1 AIPFPGSGFESCFRN
16 GLLNIPNLTERKES
30 LFLELVQS
38 GLVSCVA
45 VPLVVEGKRFGI
57 LVGGRKTV
65 NSFRDGEKDFMS
77 TLSGHVGLAAHQA
90 QLHTLLKAAYD
101 ELRQTQQAVMQQERL
116 RALGKMASGI
126 AHDINNAL
134 SPIVVYSEL
143 LLNQEGAFS
152 ESNKKYLQHIKTSG
166 DDIAHIVSRMREFYR
181 KREEEESL
189 FAVDLNELTKQ
200 VLELTRPRWRDI
212 PQEHGITVRI
222 QTDFDPNLPKI
233 LGNESELRE
242 ALTNLV
248 INAVDALP
256 QGGEIHL
263 RTKASHWRH
272 DKLDQNIL
280 SHVLLEVQD
289 TGIGMDEDTRS
300 RCFEPFFSTK
310 GKRGTGLGLAM
321 VYGVMQR
328 HEAVVEVE
336 SVRGVGTTMRL
347 FFPVKEAAARTKK
360 EVEKERSLIPTQ
372 KILCIDDEPLLR
384 ELIKEILET
393 EGHTVEVADGG
404 SQGIEKFKK
413 ASETRFPF
421 SLVITDLGMP
431 YVDGRQVALAVKN
444 ISASTPVVMLTGW
457 GTMMKS
463 DGDLPEQVDAV
474 ISKPPRMT
482 EIREVFARLAR

>member
-1 AIPFPGSGFESCFRN
+1 
-16 GLLNIPNLTERKES
+16 
-30 LFLELVQS
+30 
-38 GLVSCVA
+38 
-45 VPLVVEGKRFGI
+45 
-57 LVGGRKTV
+57 
-65 NSFRDGEKDFMS
+65 
-77 TLSGHVGLAAHQA
+77 
-90 QLHTLLKAAYD
+90 
-101 ELRQTQQAVMQQERL
+101 
-116 RALGKMASGI
+116 
-126 AHDINNAL
+126 
-134 SPIVVYSEL
+134 
-143 LLNQEGAFS
+143 
-152 ESNKKYLQHIKTSG
+152 
-166 DDIAHIVSRMREFYR
+166 
-181 KREEEESL
+181 
-189 FAVDLNELTKQ
+189 
-200 VLELTRPRWRDI
+200 
-212 PQEHGITVRI
+212 
-222 QTDFDPNLPKI
+222 
-233 LGNESELRE
+233 
-242 ALTNLV
+242 
-248 INAVDALP
+248 
-256 QGGEIHL
+256 
-263 RTKASHWRH
+263 TKASHWRH